1 MIQAIVFT
9 MTFLCFLY
17 PEYQMLFD
25 IPSSLRLNL
34 DFPTIFPNKRKRDGC
49 LQESYYYYLVI
60 VDENDLRVEK

>member
-1 MIQAIVFT
+1 MIQAIIFT

-25 IPSSLRLNL
+25 ILSSLRLPSHN
-34 DFPTIFPNKRKRDGC
+34 ISKQRKRDGC

-60 VDENDLRVEK
+60 VDENDLRFEK

>member
-1 MIQAIVFT
+1 
-9 MTFLCFLY
+9 
-17 PEYQMLFD
+17 MLFD